1 MAGLI
6 VKDLNSLYGG
16 YDRMIDIMNKEIS
29 TLTSEVKLANK
40 IYMDALIDRNHLF
53 RECRRLR
60 TENNSLRN
68 KLSRVAV
75 CSQCKKCCL

>member
-6 VKDLNSLYGG
+6 VKNLNSMFGG

-29 TLTSEVKLANK
+29 TLTSEVKLANN

-68 KLSRVAV
+68 KLNTAAV
-75 CSQCKKCCL
+75 CSRCKKYCL